1 MKDQLAG
8 AQRRA
13 DDLSAKLMFAS
24 EPTEDPAL
32 QLRIRDLEAQLAAVP
47 APEPLVAV
55 ETMERGSLA
64 TDHELEICVLR
75 KENADLKLSLEK
87 AQQTLAKAQKVL
99 KQAPD
104 AAAAAARD
112 EELDRLREALAR
124 AEARAREAADTTAA
138 ATPVE
143 TTGATTPVDDD
154 REAQL
159 EELRKLL
166 EKASDENKQ
175 LKQQYSEEL
184 ELERKRARARETAA
198 MRAHQKLVA
207 ELEHRA
213 KLAEKESSNA
223 TALTEAL
230 RGEVSHLS
238 TRLTRGT
245 DLLEN
250 VLTDDDF
257 ERRPIEVF
265 LDEADRLRKAKTSQR
280 LEKAER
286 SLQRAT
292 MRKTNLAAVFASRL
306 AKKARV
312 SFDDAAARRMAPLV
326 RPPAPPL
333 EQVARRSP

>member
-1 MKDQLAG
+1 
-8 AQRRA
+8 
-13 DDLSAKLMFAS
+13 
-24 EPTEDPAL
+24 
-32 QLRIRDLEAQLAAVP
+32 
-47 APEPLVAV
+47 
-55 ETMERGSLA
+55 MERGSLA
-64 TDHELEICVLR
+64 ADHELEICVLR
-75 KENADLKLSLEK
+75 KENADLKASLEK

-112 EELDRLREALAR
+112 EELERLRDELAQAKR
-124 AEARAREAADTTAA
+124 AAEETAA

-159 EELRKLL
+159 AELRALL
-166 EKASDENKQ
+166 EKSSDENRQ
-175 LKQQYSEEL
+175 LRTQAQQDL
-184 ELERKRARARETAA
+184 ELERKRAKARETAT
-198 MRAHQKLVA
+198 MRAHQKLIA

-223 TALTEAL
+223 TALSEAL

-250 VLTDDDF
+250 VLEDVSLK
-257 ERRPIEVF
+257 RRPIEVF
-265 LDEADRLRKAKTSQR
+265 LDEADRLRKEKTSER
-280 LEKAER
+280 LQKSER

-306 AKKARV
+306 AKKLACRL
-312 SFDDAAARRMAPLV
+312 MMPLL
-326 RPPAPPL
+326 A
-333 EQVARRSP
+333 